1 MLRVV
6 VVMLLAQLLLAWG
19 TVLAAEDVGEC
30 RTRCETENTD
40 CVNQQPNPDPDL
52 QAAQLAQCERRLQI
66 CYGEC
71 ENLKPM
77 EPHTLENTPN
87 VIVK

>member
-1 MLRVV
+1 MSRVLA
-6 VVMLLAQLLLAWG
+6 VMLLVQLLSVSPSAR
-19 TVLAAEDVGEC
+19 AEEFGEC

-40 CVNQQPNPDPDL
+40 CVNQQPNQDPDL

-66 CYGEC
+66 CYAEC
-71 ENLKPM
+71 ENLKPT
-77 EPHTLENTPN
+77 EPPTLENNPN